1 MLLNFYHYCLHRM
14 ETRPDQKAAI
24 QSCRDL
30 ALRMFDDGPITWA
43 VTSGAEL
50 VAALYDINAKPGMDL
65 LPVYGEIEEALLVKL
80 QEMRLAME
88 AERELAIHR
97 TGCGWPGR
105 KKRGREE

>member
-1 MLLNFYHYCLHRM
+1 MDFYHYCIHRM
-14 ETRPDQKAAI
+14 ETRPDQKTAI

-30 ALRMFDDGPITWA
+30 ALGLFHDGPMTWA
-43 VTSGAEL
+43 VNSGVAL
-50 VAALYDINAKPGMDL
+50 LAALYDVNAKPGVDV
-65 LPVYGEIEEALLVKL
+65 LPIYEEIEEALLAKL

-105 KKRGREE
+105 KHGKREG

>member
-1 MLLNFYHYCLHRM
+1 MHLDFYHYCIHRM

-30 ALRMFDDGPITWA
+30 AMGMFESGPMTWA
-43 VTSGAEL
+43 VSSGAEL
-50 VAALYDINAKPGMDL
+50 LAALCDVNVKPGIDVQ
-65 LPVYGEIEEALLVKL
+65 PVYEEVEENLLAKL

-88 AERELAIHR
+88 AERELAIRR

-105 KKRGREE
+105 KHQERKG

>member
-1 MLLNFYHYCLHRM
+1 MDFYHYCIHRM

-30 ALRMFDDGPITWA
+30 ALGLFHDGPMTWA
-43 VTSGAEL
+43 VNSGVAL
-50 VAALYDINAKPGMDL
+50 LAALYDVNVKPGIDVLPIYEEVEETL
-65 LPVYGEIEEALLVKL
+65 LAKL

-88 AERELAIHR
+88 AERDLAIHR

-105 KKRGREE
+105 KKWGREE